1 MRLKAP
7 DRMDVIKKEDKE
19 ARLVQFIARDLEARK
34 AAPSPTA
41 RNEYLLVLRSA
52 ESPVARALTTLAADI
67 AASGLSVRTVI
78 VQVSAESIDR
88 DVKLAKAFA
97 AGIRIVRD
105 IRLLDAH
112 EQLVVNNAAAWIGDC
127 MRREPAKRDAFE
139 QYAEDRAET
148 ARWAEVSFE
157 RLWSMAEDIVAAPT
171 VVAAAVAETH
181 DVPDGMPVPEEAQAG
196 PEVATRH

>member
-19 ARLVQFIARDLEARK
+19 ARLVQFIAKDLEARK
-34 AAPSPTA
+34 AAPVPSA
-41 RNEYLLVLRSA
+41 RTEYLLVLRSA
-52 ESPVARALTTLAADI
+52 ESPVARALTALAADI
-67 AASGLSVRTVI
+67 AASGLSVRAVI
-78 VQVSAESIDR
+78 VQVSAETIDR
-88 DVKLAKAFA
+88 DVKLSKAFA
-97 AGIRIVRD
+97 SGIRVVRD
-105 IRLLDAH
+105 FRLLDAH
-112 EQLVVNNAAAWIGDC
+112 EQLVLNTAAAWIGDC

-157 RLWSMAEDIVAAPT
+157 RLWSLAEDIVAAPT
-171 VVAAAVAETH
+171 VVAVAADAHE
-181 DVPDGMPVPEEAQAG
+181 VPDVMPVPEEAQAG